1 MPDKSTRRICVAAI
15 AVAAVAMSAGTAVVQ
30 AKPYEQVRFDEQGSG
45 LVDDFC
51 GDLNVRIDFHDQG
64 VVVGREA
71 GKSRLLRYT
80 QSHHGGSTI
89 TNLATGRAFSFTWNY
104 LNQDVQVAD
113 NGDGTITILAQIP
126 GPERIYGPDGQLLNT
141 NGGTFRLQ
149 TVLDDGGT
157 PNDPSDDT
165 VLSEEVV
172 SSNGGKP
179 QGEFDFCD
187 SFRTLTG

>member
-1 MPDKSTRRICVAAI
+1 VNLQRQLIVLV
-15 AVAAVAMSAGTAVVQ
+15 AVAAAAMGAGTAVVQ
-30 AKPYEQVRFDEQGSG
+30 AQPYEQVRFDEQGSD
-45 LVDDFC
+45 LVDDYC

-104 LNQDVQVAD
+104 LNQDVQIVD

-126 GPERIYGPDGQLLNT
+126 GPELIYGPDGQLLYT

-179 QGEFDFCD
+179 QGEFHLCD

>member
-1 MPDKSTRRICVAAI
+1 MNLQRRLMVLV
-15 AVAAVAMSAGTAVVQ
+15 AVAGAAMGAGTAVGQ
-30 AKPYEQVRFDEQGSG
+30 AQPYEQVRFDERGSD
-45 LVDDFC
+45 LVEDYC
-51 GDLNVRIDFHDQG
+51 GDQNVRIDFHDQG
-64 VVVGREA
+64 VIVGREA
-71 GKSRLLRYT
+71 GESRLLRYT

-104 LNQDVQVAD
+104 LNQDVRIVD

-126 GPERIYGPDGQLLNT
+126 GPERIYGPDGELLYT
-141 NGGTFRLQ
+141 NGGTLRLQ

-165 VLSEEVV
+165 FLSEEVV

-179 QGEFDFCD
+179 QGEFHFCD

>member
-1 MPDKSTRRICVAAI
+1 MDVQRVLRPIVLVV
-15 AVAAVAMSAGTAVVQ
+15 AVAATCAGTAVVQ
-30 AKPYEQVRFDEQGSG
+30 AKPYEQVRFNEQGSD

-64 VVVGREA
+64 VVVGRET

-104 LNQDVQVAD
+104 LNQDVQVTD

-157 PNDPSDDT
+157 PNDLSDDT

-172 SSNGGKP
+172 SSNGGQP
-179 QGEFDFCD
+179 QGEFNFCE

>member
-1 MPDKSTRRICVAAI
+1 MNLQRRLMVLV
-15 AVAAVAMSAGTAVVQ
+15 AVAAVAMGAGTAVVQ
-30 AKPYEQVRFDEQGSG
+30 AKPYEQVRFDEQGSD
-45 LVDDFC
+45 LVEGYC

-71 GKSRLLRYT
+71 GESRLLRYT

-104 LNQDVQVAD
+104 LNQDVQIVD

-141 NGGTFRLQ
+141 NGGTLRLQ

-165 VLSEEVV
+165 VLSEEVI
-172 SSNGGKP
+172 SANGGKP
-179 QGEFDFCD
+179 QGEFDFCE

>member
-1 MPDKSTRRICVAAI
+1 MDVQRVLRLMLVAV
-15 AVAAVAMSAGTAVVQ
+15 AVAATGAGTAVVQ
-30 AKPYEQVRFDEQGSG
+30 AKPYEQVRFNEQGSD

-64 VVVGREA
+64 VVVGRET

-104 LNQDVQVAD
+104 LNQDVQVTD

-141 NGGTFRLQ
+141 NGGTFRLE

-157 PNDPSDDT
+157 PNDLSDDT

-172 SSNGGKP
+172 SSNGGQP
-179 QGEFDFCD
+179 QGEFNFCE
-187 SFRTLTG
+187 SFRALTG